1 MKAKDLMVPIQDYL
15 KPETTLREAV
25 NLLRMARR
33 GEEKLGVKG
42 LPVLDGDGKV
52 VGVLAIRDVFK
63 AVYPSY
69 MSMMDLSGFS
79 WEGMVES
86 IAKRV
91 GNDRVETHMNRNVV
105 TIGEDKPLMECL
117 GHIITHNVARL
128 VVLDK
133 TGKVA
138 GMLYERDLFFAIVK
152 AMLDENNGGGK

>member
-1 MKAKDLMVPIQDYL
+1 MKAKDLMVPVQDYL

-25 NLLRMARR
+25 NLLRVAKR
-33 GEEKLGVKG
+33 GEERQGVKG
-42 LPVLDGDGKV
+42 LPVLDRDGKV
-52 VGVLAIRDVFK
+52 VGMLAIRDILK

-69 MSMMDLSGFS
+69 MSMMHLSGFS
-79 WEGMVES
+79 WDGMVES

-91 GNDRVETHMNRNVV
+91 GNDRVEAHMSRNAV

-117 GHIITHNVARL
+117 DNIVTHNVARL